1 MMVGNY
7 DFFTINFF
15 PLIGL
20 SFLMYFLWRNA
31 HLEKKVRDSFYTLSA
46 LMLIELMIYNLELY
60 LSTITGHA
68 LLITLT
74 TAVGYCIRPVMM
86 YFFIKIVLRQDERKR
101 IRFPLMV
108 PSIVN
113 IGYAFST
120 FFTRYTYYYDENDV
134 FHRGPLGWMPHII
147 IFLYIMFMVLLS
159 FGIEDKKRSF
169 ERITI
174 FMICLTVILGLM
186 AETMFGCYAVL
197 RAAIVACLI
206 FYYMFFQSESYRD
219 EIIGKHIEQTQM
231 SERLSLQMV
240 SALARTVDAKD
251 SYTNGHSQRVAD
263 YSKEIAKRLNKSEEF
278 QKEIY
283 YMGLLHDIGKIGVPD
298 YIINKTDRLTDDEYS
313 TIKSHP
319 EIGAEVLQ
327 DITEMPNL
335 YYGARWH
342 HERYDGKGYPDGLRG
357 DQIPIEA
364 RIIAVADVYDAM
376 TSKRSYRDVL
386 PQSVVRS
393 ELARAKRT
401 QLDPYIANIMLEMM
415 HEDPEYNMKE
425 HSNIKVENILD
436 SDDEIQTKEERS
448 AEGTYD
454 EEEIKIKPKF
464 E

>member
-31 HLEKKVRDSFYTLSA
+31 HLEKKVRNNFYTLSG

-60 LSTITGHA
+60 LSTISGHK

-74 TAVGYCIRPVMM
+74 TAAGYSLRPVMM

-108 PSIVN
+108 PAIVN

-120 FFTRYTYYYDENDV
+120 FFTRYTYYYDDNNV

-147 IFLYIMFMVLLS
+147 VFLYIMFMVLLS
-159 FGIEDKKRSF
+159 LGIQDKKRSF

-174 FMICLTVILGLM
+174 FMICLTIILGAM
-186 AETMFGCYAVL
+186 AETLFGCYAVL
-197 RAAIVACLI
+197 RAAIVAGLI

-251 SYTNGHSQRVAD
+251 SYTNGHSQRVAE
-263 YSKEIAKRLNKSEEF
+263 YTAMLTKELGYDDETVEKYKNIA
-278 QKEIY
+278 
-283 YMGLLHDIGKIGVPD
+283 LLHDIGKISIPPEVL
-298 YIINKTDRLTDDEYS
+298 NKQGKLTDQEFNI
-313 TIKSHP
+313 IKSHSAQGYMALKDISIMP
-319 EIGAEVLQ
+319 ELAVGAGQ
-327 DITEMPNL
+327 
-335 YYGARWH
+335 H
-342 HERYDGKGYPDGLRG
+342 HERPDGKGYPKGLKG
-357 DQIPIEA
+357 DQISRVA
-364 RIIAVADVYDAM
+364 QIIAVADTFDAM
-376 TSKRSYRDVL
+376 YSDRPYRKRMNFEKAVSIIKEV
-386 PQSVVRS
+386 SG
-393 ELARAKRT
+393 T
-401 QLDPYIANIMLEMM
+401 QLTSDVVDAFLRLVDRGFFKAEDDDGGGSTEDINNI
-415 HEDPEYNMKE
+415 HKKQAKE
-425 HSNIKVENILD
+425 
-436 SDDEIQTKEERS
+436 
-448 AEGTYD
+448 
-454 EEEIKIKPKF
+454 
-464 E
+464 